1 MHARANLGFSLM
13 ELMIVVIIISILAAV
28 AYPSYRMQVMQ
39 SRRAEAQAAL
49 MAITQYFEREYS
61 EDGAYSDLDDWES
74 VCAGADGDPKPAYCT
89 YYDIEIIEGSLD
101 ADSYLLKAAPKG
113 PQAEDGTL
121 YIDQAERRFWD
132 ENNNNEDSD
141 VGTEEMDAGENDW
154 RRG

>member
-74 VCAGADGDPKPAYCT
+74 VCAGADGDPKPTYCT
-89 YYDIEIIEGSLD
+89 YYDIEIVEGSLD
-101 ADSYLLKAAPKG
+101 ADGYLLKATPKG
-113 PQAEDGTL
+113 PQAEDGAL

-132 ENNNNEDSD
+132 ENNDLD
-141 VGTEEMDAGENDW
+141 VDDAGENDW